1 MCVNCDTN
9 ILNEALLALDTVFQQ
24 HGEYNTLFILN
35 DYYEALIADAF
46 YQHPS
51 RIELEPISMDAIKSF
66 LESEDLSGW
75 ESNTS
80 HSPWCATLMG
90 HPLNA
95 PACDC
100 GSPFRRNAEG
110 Q

>member
-9 ILNEALLALDTVFQQ
+9 ILNEVLIALDPIIEQ

-35 DYYEALIADAF
+35 DYYENKYRDAF
-46 YQHPS
+46 QHPS
-51 RIELEPISMDAIKSF
+51 AIKLEPISLDAIKALF
-66 LESEDLSGW
+66 EDEDMSQW
-75 ESNTS
+75 ESSTS
-80 HSPWCATLMG
+80 HSPWCASMMG

-95 PACDC
+95 PECDC

-110 Q
+110 

>member
-9 ILNEALLALDTVFQQ
+9 ILNEALIALDSVIVD
-24 HGEYNTLFILN
+24 HGEYNVLFILN
-35 DYYEALIADAF
+35 DYYENKYRDAF
-46 YQHPS
+46 SHPS
-51 RIELEPISMDAIKSF
+51 RIRLEPISLDAIKALF
-66 LESEDLSGW
+66 EDEDMSQW

-80 HSPWCATLMG
+80 HSPWCASMMG

-95 PACDC
+95 HECDC

-110 Q
+110 

>member
-9 ILNEALLALDTVFQQ
+9 ILNEALETLDTIFQQ

-35 DYYEALIADAF
+35 DYYENKYRDAF
-46 YQHPS
+46 SHPS
-51 RIELEPISMDAIKSF
+51 RIRLEPISLDAIKALF
-66 LESEDLSGW
+66 EDEDMSQW

-80 HSPWCATLMG
+80 HSPWCASMMG

-95 PACDC
+95 LDCDC

>member
-9 ILNEALLALDTVFQQ
+9 ILNEALEALDTIFQQ

-35 DYYEALIADAF
+35 DYYEAKFSDAF
-46 YQHPS
+46 YHHPS
-51 RIELEPISMDAIKSF
+51 RIELSPISLDAIKALF
-66 LESEDLSGW
+66 EDEDMSQW

-80 HSPWCATLMG
+80 HSPWCATMMG
-90 HPLNA
+90 QPSNA
-95 PACDC
+95 LECDC

>member
-9 ILNEALLALDTVFQQ
+9 ILNEALVALDTIFQQ

-35 DYYEALIADAF
+35 DYYENKYRDAF
-46 YQHPS
+46 SHPS
-51 RIELEPISMDAIKSF
+51 RIQLEPISLDAIKALF
-66 LESEDLSGW
+66 EDEDMSQW

-80 HSPWCATLMG
+80 HSPWCATMMG
-90 HPLNA
+90 QPSNA
-95 PACDC
+95 LECDC

-110 Q
+110 

>member
-9 ILNEALLALDTVFQQ
+9 ILNEVLETLDTIFQQ

-35 DYYEALIADAF
+35 DYYENKYRDAF
-46 YQHPS
+46 LHPS
-51 RIELEPISMDAIKSF
+51 VIELEPISMDAIKSF

-75 ESNTS
+75 ESSTS
-80 HSPWCATLMG
+80 HTPWCASLMG

-100 GSPFRRNAEG
+100 GSPFRRNAEDK
-110 Q
+110 

>member
-9 ILNEALLALDTVFQQ
+9 ILNEALIALDSVIVD
-24 HGEYNTLFILN
+24 HGEYNVLFILN
-35 DYYEALIADAF
+35 SYYEAKFSDAF
-46 YQHPS
+46 SHHPS
-51 RIELEPISMDAIKSF
+51 RIELESISMDAIRSF

-80 HSPWCATLMG
+80 HSPWCATMMG
-90 HPLNA
+90 QPSNA

>member
-9 ILNEALLALDTVFQQ
+9 ILNEVLEILDPIFQQ

-35 DYYEALIADAF
+35 DYYENKYRDAF
-46 YQHPS
+46 QHPS
-51 RIELEPISMDAIKSF
+51 RISLDAIKALF
-66 LESEDLSGW
+66 EDEDLSQW

-80 HSPWCATLMG
+80 HSPWCASMMG

-95 PACDC
+95 PECDC
-100 GSPFRRNAEG
+100 GTPFRRNAEG
-110 Q
+110 QS